1 VAVTMETTEKIVEA
15 YVRYVKGWAT
25 IPNIKCPGQCEIDI
39 LAIDP
44 VTSERY
50 QIEVSISIS
59 GSFSKL
65 TNTPFDRELAK
76 VRVQQPTQRRTLG
89 FFVQKKFGDV
99 GVLETLA
106 KYGFQP
112 GNYERV
118 IATYGWTLDAK
129 KAAEQQGIILWD
141 FRQIMREMAA
151 ALRTEKAYLK
161 DDTMRTLHLFVH
173 AMKDKNIAV
182 RQGQ

>member
-1 VAVTMETTEKIVEA
+1 METTEKIVEA

-44 VTSERY
+44 ATGERY

-65 TNTPFDRELAK
+65 TNIPFDPELAK

-89 FFVQKKFGDV
+89 FFVQKKFGDA
-99 GVLETLA
+99 GVLKTLA

-112 GNYERV
+112 GNYKKV
-118 IATYGWTLDAK
+118 IATYGWAPDAK
-129 KAAEQQGIILWD
+129 QAADRQGIILWD
-141 FRQIMREMAA
+141 FRQIMHEMASV
-151 ALRTEKAYLK
+151 LTGEKAYLK

-173 AMKDKNIAV
+173 AMG
-182 RQGQ
+182 RERG

>member
-1 VAVTMETTEKIVEA
+1 VETTEKIVEA

-25 IPNIKCPGQCEIDI
+25 IPNIKCPGQGEIDI

-44 VTSERY
+44 ASLERY

-65 TNTPFDRELAK
+65 TNSAYDPEVAK
-76 VRVQQPTQRRTLG
+76 QRVQQPTQRRTLG
-89 FFVQKKFGDV
+89 FFVEKKFGDA
-99 GVLETLA
+99 GVLGTLA

-112 GNYERV
+112 GNYKKV
-118 IATYGWTLDAK
+118 IATYGWTADAK
-129 KAAEQQGIILWD
+129 QAADDQGIILWD
-141 FRQIMREMAA
+141 FRKIMGEMKSV
-151 ALRTEKAYLK
+151 LEGEKAYLT

-173 AMKDKNIAV
+173 AMTH
-182 RQGQ
+182 

>member
-1 VAVTMETTEKIVEA
+1 METTEKIVEA

-25 IPNIKCPGQCEIDI
+25 IPNIKCPGQFEIDI

-44 VTSERY
+44 VSGERY

-65 TNTPFDRELAK
+65 TNTPFDPVKAK
-76 VRVQQPTQRRTLG
+76 DRVQQPTQRRTLG
-89 FFVQKKFGDV
+89 FFVQKKFGDA
-99 GVLETLA
+99 GVLATLV

-112 GNYERV
+112 GNYKKV
-118 IATYGWTLDAK
+118 IATYGWTAEA
-129 KAAEQQGIILWD
+129 KAAADQQGVILWD
-141 FRQIMREMAA
+141 FRDIMHEMAK
-151 ALRTEKAYLK
+151 ALIGEKAYLK

-173 AMKDKNIAV
+173 ALGNKADAD
-182 RQGQ
+182 G